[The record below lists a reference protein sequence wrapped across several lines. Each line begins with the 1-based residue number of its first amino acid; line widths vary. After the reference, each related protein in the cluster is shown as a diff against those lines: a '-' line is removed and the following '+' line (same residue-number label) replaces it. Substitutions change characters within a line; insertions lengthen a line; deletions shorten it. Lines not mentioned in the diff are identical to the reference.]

1 LIRLEKRL
9 EGIEAYRA
17 EHGIWGGQIAKAR
30 GTVWKP
36 TKVANPIFA
45 EALPYL
51 KELKAK
57 GYSLREICEKATA
70 KYGYEFKRAWVH
82 RLLKRDEE
90 KHGEK
95 HDA

>member
-1 LIRLEKRL
+1 MIVE
-9 EGIEAYRA
+9 YRK
-17 EHGIWGGQIAKAR
+17 EHGLWGGQIAKAA
-30 GTVWKP
+30 GKKWKP

-51 KELKAK
+51 RELKAK
-57 GYSLREICEKATA
+57 GLSISSICEKATE
-70 KYGYEFKRAWVH
+70 KYGYEFKRTWVYT
-82 RLLKRDEE
+82 LLKRDEE